1 VACPEEIVYR
11 LGYID
16 AVQLRALAA
25 RIAKSTYSQY
35 LLRILEET
43 VY

>member
-1 VACPEEIVYR
+1 M
-11 LGYID
+11 GYID
-16 AVQLRALAA
+16 AAQLRSLAA
-25 RIAKSTYSQY
+25 RIAKSTYGQY